1 MIQLNKRSRTRM
13 ACVKEEQTMD
23 KTEIPRKSAS
33 RLLSAVLKFILLYAL
48 APALLLCIL
57 ARPIGSAACGSDA
70 AAFLILLAA
79 LGSVAL
85 NWLVY
90 LLIRRKRPSLLVFAF
105 GLFCLL
111 AVVFIEHD
119 ALPGYASLA
128 STLALIA
135 GFLVL
140 MCLLLPSFW
149 LAAHNTRLTRVIAV
163 GLRIAVGVIL
173 FFMAYQIIRDF
184 EIENVTRDTWITIG
198 ILVVTVLTRF
208 SPRILSAVRR
218 RKAEDRATGLTE
230 GRIVQIIGETHLDLD
245 DDPVTRQHA
254 RIQYTVDGV
263 PYETRA
269 DVTGFTVR
277 RFGKAA
283 FIGRKIDV
291 YYNPA
296 DPADAHVSRIDRHF
310 FDENPEQ
317 SPEESAEEPPEKT
330 QS

>member
-1 MIQLNKRSRTRM
+1 
-13 ACVKEEQTMD
+13 MD
-23 KTEIPRKSAS
+23 KTVMPRKGAS
-33 RLLSAVLKFILLYAL
+33 RLLFAVLKFLLLYAL
-48 APALLLCIL
+48 APALLLCVL
-57 ARPIGSAACGSDA
+57 ARPIADAVRGSDTS
-70 AAFLILLAA
+70 AFLILLAA
-79 LGSVAL
+79 LVAVAL

-90 LLIRRKRPSLLVFAF
+90 FLIRRKRPSLPVYAF

-119 ALPGYASLA
+119 ALPGYDSLA
-128 STLALIA
+128 STLALVE
-135 GFLVL
+135 GFLAL

-149 LAAHNTRLTRVIAV
+149 LAARNTRFTRVLAV

-184 EIENVTRDTWITIG
+184 ETEIVTRDTWITLA
-198 ILVVTVLTRF
+198 ILIVTVLVRF

-218 RKAEDRATGLTE
+218 RKAEDRATGLAE

-245 DDPVTRQHA
+245 DDPVTLQHA
-254 RIQYTVDGV
+254 RIQYAVDGV

-296 DPADAHVSRIDRHF
+296 NPADAHVSRIDRHF
-310 FDENPEQ
+310 FDDNPRD
-317 SPEESAEEPPEKT
+317 PEEASAEEPQEKAEP
-330 QS
+330 

>member
-90 LLIRRKRPSLLVFAF
+90 LLIRRKRPSLLVYAF

-163 GLRIAVGVIL
+163 GLRIAAGVIL
-173 FFMAYQIIRDF
+173 FFMAYQIIRDI
-184 EIENVTRDTWITIG
+184 EIENITRDTWITLA
-198 ILVVTVLTRF
+198 ILIVTVLVRF
-208 SPRILSAVRR
+208 SPRIISAVRR
-218 RKAEDRATGLTE
+218 KEAENRATGQAE
-230 GRIVQIIGETHLDLD
+230 GRIVQIIGETHLDRD
-245 DDPVTRQHA
+245 DDPVTLQQVRV
-254 RIQYTVDGV
+254 QYTVDDV
-263 PYETRA
+263 PYETKGEITHYA
-269 DVTGFTVR
+269 IWK
-277 RFGKAA
+277 FGKAA
-283 FIGRKIDV
+283 LVGRTVPVSYD
-291 YYNPA
+291 PA
-296 DPADAHVSRIDRHF
+296 HPADAHVNRIDRHF
-310 FDENPEQ
+310 FDQEKQE
-317 SPEESAEEPPEKT
+317 SEASAE
-330 QS
+330 

>member
-1 MIQLNKRSRTRM
+1 
-13 ACVKEEQTMD
+13 MD
-23 KTEIPRKSAS
+23 KTEIPRKSTS
-33 RLLSAVLKFILLYAL
+33 RLLFTTLKFLLLYAL

-57 ARPIGSAACGSDA
+57 ARPIGSAARGSDA

-79 LGSVAL
+79 LGAVAL

-90 LLIRRKRPSLLVFAF
+90 LLVRRKRPSLLVYTF

-119 ALPGYASLA
+119 ALPGYASLT

-149 LAAHNTRLTRVIAV
+149 LAAHNTRVTRVIAV
-163 GLRIAVGVIL
+163 GLRIAAGVIL
-173 FFMAYQIIRDF
+173 FFMVYQIIRDF
-184 EIENVTRDTWITIG
+184 EIGIVTRDTWITIA
-198 ILVVTVLTRF
+198 ILVVAILVRF
-208 SPRILSAVRR
+208 SPRIQSAVRR
-218 RKAEDRATGLTE
+218 RKAEDSATGLAE

-245 DDPVTRQHA
+245 DDPVTLQHA
-254 RIQYTVDGV
+254 RIQYAVDGV

-296 DPADAHVSRIDRHF
+296 NPADAHVSRIDRHF
-310 FDENPEQ
+310 FDENPEEP
-317 SPEESAEEPPEKT
+317 SEGSAEEPPEKAE
-330 QS
+330 S